1 MCSSLIEW
9 KSWAPHISLGRPAP
23 TSAMIA
29 APLILRWYF
38 LQFFLHFFL
47 FCSFY
52 FYLFGVYLY
61 FFSLAFFVCVS
72 LVAIVGVRAEWWYAR
87 TRNERSDLVEISCR
101 LHLYVWKCVY
111 VVCAHQCEHLTQ
123 WNIRTKIDFPTIC
136 QLLYIIA
143 ILSFILLIFV
153 LFFFYFS
160 ISFGALP
167 SWSIYEC
174 LLKDSIFFILF
185 THSMLIMDMWF
196 DHTSSRWSTLVSH
209 VCFLHNLLE
218 ALECTAPKEFSTS
231 RSWIVI
237 ASSEAWKYSLWESLE
252 GGSINLISL
261 SHIRIEAQLLSTIFT
276 IPFRA
281 QNSFFSD
288 ESSKNHSNCPSHT
301 PHPIFN
307 PRTFNHTVSVSVQ
320 KLHLKTTSYI
330 IQSEEKCSPKSS

>member
-153 LFFFYFS
+153 LFFFLFFYFFRRS
-160 ISFGALP
+160 SF
-167 SWSIYEC
+167 
-174 LLKDSIFFILF
+174 
-185 THSMLIMDMWF
+185 M
-196 DHTSSRWSTLVSH
+196 V
-209 VCFLHNLLE
+209 
-218 ALECTAPKEFSTS
+218 
-231 RSWIVI
+231 
-237 ASSEAWKYSLWESLE
+237 
-252 GGSINLISL
+252 
-261 SHIRIEAQLLSTIFT
+261 HIWMFA
-276 IPFRA
+276 
-281 QNSFFSD
+281 
-288 ESSKNHSNCPSHT
+288 
-301 PHPIFN
+301 
-307 PRTFNHTVSVSVQ
+307 
-320 KLHLKTTSYI
+320 
-330 IQSEEKCSPKSS
+330 